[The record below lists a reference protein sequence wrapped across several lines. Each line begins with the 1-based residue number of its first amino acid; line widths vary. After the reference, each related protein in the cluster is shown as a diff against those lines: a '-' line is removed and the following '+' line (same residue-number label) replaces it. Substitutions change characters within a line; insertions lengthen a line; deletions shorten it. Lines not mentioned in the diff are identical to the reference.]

1 MIKAA
6 IRFGDNM
13 VMVFDENGQ
22 QMTEYQGK
30 YEAVKDEILKDAPGT
45 ATFYYS
51 VGGTAFAPIGREEW

>member
-13 VMVFDENGQ
+13 VMVFDENGE

-30 YEAVKDEILKDAPGT
+30 YNEVKDEILKDAPGD

-51 VGGTAFAPIGREEW
+51 IGGTAFAVVKREEW